1 MDYFLCNFR
10 AKAAFLEL
18 PSASTKTPGVSLLLA
33 AKAEEEEPIAF
44 SEKTVSGSS
53 SSGYGG
59 FRIKSEQPEVA
70 FKKRKMSKGNMRQR
84 DEDD

>member
-1 MDYFLCNFR
+1 MKMCLFR

-44 SEKTVSGSS
+44 AEKTVSNSS
-53 SSGYGG
+53 SSSRLGV
-59 FRIKSEQPEVA
+59 KLEDSEVA
-70 FKKRKMSKGNMRQR
+70 FKKRKISRGNVRRR